1 MKRVLPII
9 ALLLNTLLG
18 FAISDGDK
26 EYARFEHFTTRE
38 GLSSNRVFSLAQDSS
53 GFVWIATDFGLDR
66 FDGINFKHYQKRDY
80 PKMKRNEIMYVEH
93 FGNDQ
98 ILAAGPYGVFIEYDK
113 AKDDFDS
120 KMPAE
125 LESIPFIQIKGIHTT
140 TDGERFMF
148 ANGGIFRYDA
158 ETDQYDA
165 NFPAHD
171 SLKINFI
178 NTLFIDGQKRYWIGS
193 INHLYIIDEK
203 GRKIKD
209 FSQADNCGYVTS
221 ILPISSDR
229 VAIAFQSN
237 QLWILETQGSIPTIQ
252 QKITLPFNTVMSML
266 RTSDGRYWF
275 ATDGDGLWFTDDSIS
290 PTARFKS
297 LVPYGELQAEMKKI
311 YTLKEGING
320 GIWFGTQNSGI
331 WHYNRHSDECVIF
344 SGDIGLPTEVC
355 SSFEESEDGTLYV
368 GTDGNGLYA
377 ISPDRREITH
387 YNLPG
392 NNITGLNRQGNH
404 LLTATWGAGL
414 LDFDIQSGKATPIKP
429 QGIDQPV
436 PMYFSVGAS
445 HSMRWACTANDDLYI
460 KYSQEENWR
469 KLALRD
475 NSFPDIGSKWI
486 SKIIPIGENTFW
498 VLATNM
504 LWLINEG
511 EIHAIHPEL
520 YNEQPNDPLFVF
532 DADCDEEGN
541 LFTTSNH
548 GVYRYSKDG
557 LTVEHLDFLPNYS
570 QRIIKRDLNGQ
581 FWTASFD
588 GIIHF
593 DYKGKTFAHLPGD
606 YEDIAKSFFYIK
618 SSFRDS
624 KGRIYFGTNGGFYTF
639 DPNHV
644 DPDMSIHHLA
654 FAELFITR
662 KKMEPGTSVLADGRL
677 SELNQLTLRHGMT
690 DISIVVDVIDHA
702 KFNKAKIRYRL
713 VGMQDDWIDIGTQ
726 RQINFSHIPTGE
738 YTLEVEAF
746 RPLLKN
752 CEKSISLKIT
762 VLPPWWSTWWFRSLV
777 ALLVL
782 AGLFLLFRRRLQKME
797 QEQAILQKRVDERTS
812 ELKEALQDKDRLIS
826 VIAHD
831 LKNPMFA
838 IVGALET
845 WKNKGNELGEDEKAQ
860 LVQETYDSSITLQR
874 EMLNLLDWAKSKR
887 DDIICH
893 PKEIDLKYVV
903 NNVVL
908 LLKGMMEDKKITLV
922 QSHNLPHYAYAD
934 SRMMG
939 TVVRNLLSNAIKFT
953 PKNGKI
959 EIRSHQEG
967 DTIILEIIDSGIGME
982 QQLIDRLNVGEEIT
996 STDGTENEKG
1006 TGLGFRIC
1014 RDYIRRNNGTILLS
1028 SEKGKGTT
1036 VHITLPASNKEIT
1049 EGAPQPQDTTQINI
1063 DRSVLEGNTILIVD
1077 DDPLICNNIKNILS
1091 EYVQTLV
1098 AKDGQEGVQLAETH
1112 QPDLIL
1118 SDVDMPTMNGI
1129 EMCKALSLSDRT
1141 KGVPI
1146 LFISANNEDS
1156 DRLTGLLSGA
1166 IDYIAKPFSQSEL
1179 LLKIYNLLNIRKEQQ
1194 KRLLADMMIKGERR
1208 EQESEQ
1214 EEKIN
1219 PFLKTFIEVVEEKHV
1234 ESQITIEDLAQ
1245 AMAVSQPTLN
1255 RKIRSL
1261 TGKTPLEVLNEYRLN
1276 HALRLLQDSSSDD
1289 NVADV
1294 AYSVGFNDPSY
1305 FTKKFRDFF
1314 GYLPSQA
1321 QKGGRK

>member
-113 AKDDFDS
+113 AKDDFAS

-148 ANGGIFRYDA
+148 ANGGIFRHNA
-158 ETDQYDA
+158 ETNQYDA

-203 GRKIKD
+203 GHKIKD

-237 QLWILETQGSIPTIQ
+237 QLWILETQSPIPTIQ

-275 ATDGDGLWFTDDSIS
+275 ATDGDGLWFTDDEIT
-290 PTARFKS
+290 PNARFKN

-320 GIWFGTQNSGI
+320 DIWFGTQNSGI

-355 SSFEESEDGTLYV
+355 SSFEEGEDGTLYV

-460 KYSQEENWR
+460 KYIQEENWR

-887 DDIICH
+887 DEIICH
-893 PKEIDLKYVV
+893 PREIDLKYVV

-908 LLKGMMEDKKITLV
+908 LLKGMMEDKKITLS
-922 QSHNLPHYAYAD
+922 QNHDLSHYAFAD
-934 SRMMG
+934 SRMIG

-953 PKNGKI
+953 PKNGTI
-959 EIRSHQEG
+959 QIRSWQENNQ
-967 DTIILEIIDSGIGME
+967 ISLEITDSGVGME
-982 QQLIDRLNVGEEIT
+982 AAQIDQLQSGEGVT
-996 STDGTENEKG
+996 STVGTENEKG

-1014 RDYIRRNNGTILLS
+1014 QDYIQRNNGTILLS

-1129 EMCKALSLSDRT
+1129 EMCKALSLSGKT

-1146 LFISANNEDS
+1146 LFISANNEES

-1219 PFLKTFIEVVEEKHV
+1219 PFLKTFLEVVEEKHV
-1234 ESQITIEDLAQ
+1234 ESQTTIEDLAQ

-1276 HALRLLQDSSSDD
+1276 HALRLLQDQTSDD
-1289 NVADV
+1289 NVAEV
-1294 AYSVGFNDPSY
+1294 AYIVGFNDPSY

>member
-1 MKRVLPII
+1 MKRVLLII
-9 ALLLNTLLG
+9 TLLLETLFG
-18 FAISDGDK
+18 FALSEGDK

-38 GLSSNRVFSLAQDSS
+38 GLSSNRVFSLAQDST
-53 GFVWIATDFGLDR
+53 GFVWVATDFGLDR
-66 FDGINFKHYQKRDY
+66 FDGINFKHYQKKDY
-80 PKMKRNEIMYVEH
+80 PKMKRNEVMYVEH
-93 FGNDQ
+93 IGHDQ

-113 AKDDFDS
+113 AKDDFSNIMPKELDS
-120 KMPAE
+120 IA
-125 LESIPFIQIKGIHTT
+125 LIQIKGVHTSRT
-140 TDGERFMF
+140 GERYLF
-148 ANGGIFRYDA
+148 ANGGIFHYNAQSGHYDSHF
-158 ETDQYDA
+158 E
-165 NFPAHD
+165 AHD
-171 SLKINFI
+171 SLRIDFI
-178 NTLFIDGQKRYWIGS
+178 NTLFIDDQKRFWIGS
-193 INHLYIIDEK
+193 INHLEILDEK
-203 GRKIKD
+203 GHKVKS
-209 FSQADNCGYVTS
+209 FGQEENCGYVTT
-221 ILPISSDR
+221 ILPIAPNK
-229 VAIAFQSN
+229 VAIAFQNN
-237 QLWILETQGSIPTIQ
+237 QLWIVETQSSSPSIL
-252 QKITLPFNTVMSML
+252 QKITLPFNTVMNML
-266 RTSDGRYWF
+266 RTSDGRFWF
-275 ATDGDGLWFTDDSIS
+275 ATDGDGLWFTDDEIS
-290 PTARFKS
+290 PSAHFKN

-311 YTLKEGING
+311 YAIKEGIDG

-331 WHYNRHSDECVIF
+331 WYYNRKSDECVIF

-355 SSFEESEDGTLYV
+355 SSFEEGEDGTLYV

-377 ISPDRREITH
+377 ISPDREKITH

-392 NNITGLNRQGNH
+392 NNITGLNRQGDH
-404 LLTATWGAGL
+404 ILTSTWGAGL
-414 LDFDIQSGKATPIKP
+414 LDFDINSGKASPMTP
-429 QGIDQPV
+429 QGIEHPV
-436 PMYFSVGAS
+436 PMYFSVGS
-445 HSMRWACTANDDLYI
+445 KEGLRWACTANDDLYF
-460 KYSQEENWR
+460 KKENWS
-469 KLALRD
+469 KLELRD
-475 NSFPDIGSKWI
+475 DSFPNIGSKWT
-486 SKIIPIGENTFW
+486 SKIIPGEKNSLW
-498 VLATNM
+498 VLSTNM
-504 LWLINEG
+504 LWQIKDG
-511 EIHAIHPEL
+511 MIHAIHPEL
-520 YNEQPNDPLFVF
+520 YFEQPNDPLFVF
-532 DADCDEEGN
+532 DADSDEEGN

-548 GVYRYSKDG
+548 GVFRFSKDG
-557 LTVEHLDFLPNYS
+557 KEVERLDFLPDYS
-570 QRIIKRDLNGQ
+570 QRIIKRDTKGQ

-593 DYKGKTFAHLPGD
+593 DYNKKTFAHLPGD

-618 SSFRDS
+618 ASFRDS

-644 DPDMSIHHLA
+644 DPDMSIHHLR

-662 KKMEPGTSVLADGRL
+662 KKIEPGTSVLEKGRL
-677 SELNQLTLRHGMT
+677 SELKQLTLQHGMT

-713 VGMQDDWIDIGTQ
+713 VGLQEDWIEIGTQ
-726 RQINFSHIPTGE
+726 RQINFNHIPTGD

-746 RPLLKN
+746 RPFLKE
-752 CEKSISLKIT
+752 CERSISLKIT
-762 VLPPWWSTWWFRSLV
+762 VLPPWWSTWWFRTFI

-782 AGLFLLFRRRLQKME
+782 AGLFLLFRRRLQKLE
-797 QEQAILQKRVDERTS
+797 QEQVILQKRVDERTS

-845 WKNKGNELGEDEKAQ
+845 WKNKGKELGERETEQ

-887 DDIICH
+887 DEIICH
-893 PKEIDLKYVV
+893 PREIDLKYVV

-908 LLKGMMEDKKITLV
+908 LLKGMMEDKKITLS
-922 QSHNLPHYAYAD
+922 QSHNLSHYAFAD
-934 SRMMG
+934 SRMIG

-953 PKNGKI
+953 PKNGTI
-959 EIRSHQEG
+959 QIRSWQENNQ
-967 DTIILEIIDSGIGME
+967 ISLEITDSGVGME
-982 QQLIDRLNVGEEIT
+982 ATQIDQLQSGEGVT
-996 STDGTENEKG
+996 STVGTENEKG

-1014 RDYIRRNNGTILLS
+1014 QDYIQRNNGTILLS
-1028 SEKGKGTT
+1028 SEKGKRTT
-1036 VHITLPASNKEIT
+1036 VHITLPASTQEMT
-1049 EGAPQPQDTTQINI
+1049 EGTPQPANTAQINI
-1063 DRSVLEGNTILIVD
+1063 DRSILEGNTILIVD

-1098 AKDGQEGVQLAETH
+1098 AKDGQEGLQLAETH

-1129 EMCKALSLSDRT
+1129 EMSKALALSGRT

-1146 LFISANNEDS
+1146 LFISANNEES

-1194 KRLLADMMIKGERR
+1194 KRLLTELMIKGEHTP

-1219 PFLKTFIEVVEEKHV
+1219 PFLKTFLEVVEEKHV

-1314 GYLPSQA
+1314 GYLPSQV
-1321 QKGGRK
+1321 QNK

>member
-1 MKRVLPII
+1 MKRVFPLV
-9 ALLLNTLLG
+9 TLLIHCLYG
-18 FAISDGDK
+18 FGLSVGDI
-26 EYARFEHFTTRE
+26 EYARFDHFTTRE
-38 GLSSNRVFSLAQDSS
+38 GLSSNRVFSLAQDST
-53 GFVWIATDFGLDR
+53 GFVWVATDFGLDR
-66 FDGINFKHYQKRDY
+66 FDGINFKHYQKKDY
-80 PKMKRNEIMYVEH
+80 PKMKRNEIMYVDH
-93 FGNDQ
+93 IGHDQ
-98 ILAAGPYGVFIEYDK
+98 IFAAGPYGVFIEYDK
-113 AKDDFDS
+113 AKDDFSNIMPTELDS
-120 KMPAE
+120 IA
-125 LESIPFIQIKGIHTT
+125 FIQIKGVHTSGA
-140 TDGERFMF
+140 GERYLF
-148 ANGGIFRYDA
+148 ANGGIFHYNAQSGRYDSHF
-158 ETDQYDA
+158 E
-165 NFPAHD
+165 AHD
-171 SLKINFI
+171 SLRIDFI
-178 NTLFIDGQKRYWIGS
+178 NTLFIDDQKRFWIGS
-193 INHLYIIDEK
+193 INHLDIIDEK
-203 GRKIKD
+203 GHKVKV
-209 FSQADNCGYVTS
+209 FSQEESCGYVTT
-221 ILPISSDR
+221 ILPIAPNK
-229 VAIAFQSN
+229 VAIAFQNN
-237 QLWILETQGSIPTIQ
+237 QLWIVETQSVSPSIL
-252 QKITLPFNTVMSML
+252 QKITLPFNTVMNML
-266 RTSDGRYWF
+266 RTYDGRFWF
-275 ATDGDGLWFTDDSIS
+275 ATDGDGLWFTDDEIT
-290 PTARFKS
+290 PNARFKS

-311 YTLKEGING
+311 YAIKEGIDG

-331 WHYNRHSDECVIF
+331 WHYNRKSDECVIF

-355 SSFEESEDGTLYV
+355 SSFEEGEDGTLYV

-377 ISPDRREITH
+377 ISPDREKITH
-387 YNLPG
+387 HNLPG
-392 NNITGLNRQGNH
+392 NNITGLNRQGDH
-404 LLTATWGAGL
+404 ILTSTWGAGL
-414 LDFDIQSGKATPIKP
+414 LDFDINTGKASPMAP
-429 QGIDQPV
+429 QGIEHPV
-436 PMYFSVGAS
+436 PMYFSVGS
-445 HSMRWACTANDDLYI
+445 KEGLTWACTGNDDLYF
-460 KYSQEENWR
+460 KKGNWS
-469 KLALRD
+469 KLELKD
-475 NSFPDIGSKWI
+475 DSFPNLGSKWI
-486 SKIIPIGENTFW
+486 SKVIPGANNSLW

-504 LWLINEG
+504 LWKITG
-511 EIHAIHPEL
+511 GKIQAIHPEL
-520 YNEQPNDPLFVF
+520 YTEQPNDPLFVF
-532 DADCDEEGN
+532 DAECDEEGN

-548 GVYRYSKDG
+548 GVFRFSKDG
-557 LTVEHLDFLPNYS
+557 KEVERLDFLPDYS
-570 QRIIKRDLNGQ
+570 QRIIKRDTKGQ

-593 DYKGKTFAHLPGD
+593 DYNKRTFAHLPGD
-606 YEDIAKSFFYIK
+606 YEDISKSFFYIK

-654 FAELFITR
+654 FSELFITR
-662 KKMEPGTSVLADGRL
+662 KKIEPGTSVLEEGRL
-677 SELNQLTLRHGMT
+677 SELKQLMLQHGMT
-690 DISIVVDVIDHA
+690 DISIAVDVIDHA

-713 VGMQDDWIDIGTQ
+713 IGMQDDWIDIGTQ
-726 RQINFSHIPTGE
+726 RQINFSHIPTGD

-746 RPLLKN
+746 RPLLN
-752 CEKSISLKIT
+752 DCEKRISLKIT
-762 VLPPWWSTWWFRSLV
+762 VLPPWWNTWWFISLIV
-777 ALLVL
+777 LLFL
-782 AGLFLLFRRRLQKME
+782 GLFFLIFRRRLQKLE
-797 QEQAILQKRVDERTS
+797 EEQAVLQKRVDERTS
-812 ELKEALQDKDRLIS
+812 ELKEVLQDKDRLIS

-845 WKNKGNELGEDEKAQ
+845 WKNKGKELGETETEQ

-887 DDIICH
+887 DEIICH
-893 PKEIDLKYVV
+893 PKEIDLRYVV

-908 LLKGMMEDKKITLV
+908 LLKGMMEDKKITLS
-922 QSHNLPHYAYAD
+922 QSHNLSHYAFAD
-934 SRMMG
+934 SRMIG

-953 PKNGKI
+953 PKNGTI
-959 EIRSHQEG
+959 QIRSWQEN
-967 DTIILEIIDSGIGME
+967 DQISLEISDSGVGMDTE
-982 QQLIDRLNVGEEIT
+982 QIIQLQSGERVT
-996 STDGTENEKG
+996 STAGTENEKG

-1014 RDYIRRNNGTILLS
+1014 QDYIQRNNGTISLS

-1036 VHITLPASNKEIT
+1036 IHITLPASKQEIT
-1049 EGAPQPQDTTQINI
+1049 EGTPQPANTAQINI

-1077 DDPLICNNIKNILS
+1077 DDSLICNNIKNILS

-1098 AKDGQEGVQLAETH
+1098 AKDGQEGTQLAETH

-1146 LFISANNEDS
+1146 LFISANNEES

-1194 KRLLADMMIKGERR
+1194 KRLLTELMIKGEHIT

-1219 PFLKTFIEVVEEKHV
+1219 PFLKTFLEVVEEKHV

-1321 QKGGRK
+1321 QNK

>member
-1 MKRVLPII
+1 MKRVLLII
-9 ALLLNTLLG
+9 TLLLETLFG
-18 FAISDGDK
+18 FALSEGDK

-38 GLSSNRVFSLAQDSS
+38 GLSSNRVFSLAQDST
-53 GFVWIATDFGLDR
+53 GFVWVATDFGLDR
-66 FDGINFKHYQKRDY
+66 FDGINFKHYQKKDY
-80 PKMKRNEIMYVEH
+80 PKMKRNEVMYVEH
-93 FGNDQ
+93 IGHDQ

-113 AKDDFDS
+113 AKDDFAS

-125 LESIPFIQIKGIHTT
+125 LDSIAFVQIKGIHTT
-140 TDGERFMF
+140 SNGERFMF

-193 INHLYIIDEK
+193 IDHLYIIDEK
-203 GRKIKD
+203 GHKIKD

-221 ILPISSDR
+221 ILPISPDR
-229 VAIAFQSN
+229 VAVAFQSN
-237 QLWILETQGSIPTIQ
+237 QLWILETQSSIPTIQ

-290 PTARFKS
+290 PTARFKN

-311 YTLKEGING
+311 YAIKEGIDG

-331 WHYNRHSDECVIF
+331 WYYNRKSDECVIF

-355 SSFEESEDGTLYV
+355 SSFEEGEDGTLYV

-377 ISPDRREITH
+377 ISPDREKITH

-392 NNITGLNRQGNH
+392 NNITGLNRQGDH
-404 LLTATWGAGL
+404 ILTSTWGAGL
-414 LDFDIQSGKATPIKP
+414 LDFDINSGKASPMTP
-429 QGIDQPV
+429 QGIEHPV
-436 PMYFSVGAS
+436 PMYFSVGS
-445 HSMRWACTANDDLYI
+445 KEGLRWACTANDDLYF
-460 KYSQEENWR
+460 KKENWS
-469 KLALRD
+469 KLELRD
-475 NSFPDIGSKWI
+475 DSFPNIGSKWT
-486 SKIIPIGENTFW
+486 SKIIPGEKNSLW
-498 VLATNM
+498 VLSTNM
-504 LWLINEG
+504 LWQIKDG
-511 EIHAIHPEL
+511 MIHAIHPEL
-520 YNEQPNDPLFVF
+520 YFEQPNDPLFVF
-532 DADCDEEGN
+532 DADSDEEGN

-548 GVYRYSKDG
+548 GVFRFSKDG
-557 LTVEHLDFLPNYS
+557 KEVERLDFLPDYS
-570 QRIIKRDLNGQ
+570 QRIIKRDTKGQ

-593 DYKGKTFAHLPGD
+593 DYNKKTFAHLPGD

-618 SSFRDS
+618 ASFRDS

-644 DPDMSIHHLA
+644 DPDMSIHHLT

-662 KKMEPGTSVLADGRL
+662 KKIEPGTSVLEKGRL
-677 SELNQLTLRHGMT
+677 PELKQLTLQHGMT

-726 RQINFSHIPTGE
+726 RQINFSHIPTGD
-738 YTLEVEAF
+738 YTLEVEAY

-752 CEKSISLKIT
+752 CEKMITLKVS
-762 VLPPWWSTWWFRSLV
+762 VLPPWWNTWWFRTLIAILTLV
-777 ALLVL
+777 
-782 AGLFLLFRRRLQKME
+782 GLSFLFRKRLQKLE
-797 QEQAILQKRVDERTS
+797 QEQVILQKRVDERTS

-845 WKNKGNELGEDEKAQ
+845 WKNKGKELGERETEQ

-887 DDIICH
+887 DEIICH
-893 PKEIDLKYVV
+893 PREIDLKYVV

-908 LLKGMMEDKKITLV
+908 LLKGMMEDKKITLS
-922 QSHNLPHYAYAD
+922 QSHDLSHYAIAD

-953 PKNGKI
+953 PKNGTI
-959 EIRSHQEG
+959 QIRSWQEG
-967 DTIILEIIDSGIGME
+967 NQISLEVVDSGVGMDAE
-982 QQLIDRLNVGEEIT
+982 QIARLQSGENVT
-996 STDGTENEKG
+996 STAGTENEKG

-1014 RDYIRRNNGTILLS
+1014 QDYIQRNNGTILLS

-1036 VHITLPASNKEIT
+1036 VHITLPASTQEMT
-1049 EGAPQPQDTTQINI
+1049 EGTPQPANTAQINI
-1063 DRSVLEGNTILIVD
+1063 DRSILEGNTILIVD

-1098 AKDGQEGVQLAETH
+1098 AKDGQEGLQLAETH

-1129 EMCKALSLSDRT
+1129 EMSKALALSGRT

-1146 LFISANNEDS
+1146 LFISANNEES

-1194 KRLLADMMIKGERR
+1194 KRLLTELMIKGEHTP

-1219 PFLKTFIEVVEEKHV
+1219 PFLKTFLEVVEEKHV

-1321 QKGGRK
+1321 QNK

>member
-1 MKRVLPII
+1 MKR
-9 ALLLNTLLG
+9 ALLIIILLLETLFG
-18 FAISDGDK
+18 FALSEGDK

-38 GLSSNRVFSLAQDSS
+38 GLSSNRVFSLAQDST
-53 GFVWIATDFGLDR
+53 GFVWVATDFGLDR
-66 FDGINFKHYQKRDY
+66 FDGINFKHYQKKDY
-80 PKMKRNEIMYVEH
+80 PKMKRNEVMYVEH
-93 FGNDQ
+93 IGHDQ

-113 AKDDFDS
+113 AKDDFSNIMPKELDS
-120 KMPAE
+120 IA
-125 LESIPFIQIKGIHTT
+125 LIQIKGVHTSRT
-140 TDGERFMF
+140 GERYLF
-148 ANGGIFRYDA
+148 ANGGIFHYNAQSGHYDSHF
-158 ETDQYDA
+158 E
-165 NFPAHD
+165 AHD
-171 SLKINFI
+171 SLRIDFI
-178 NTLFIDGQKRYWIGS
+178 NTLFIDDQKRFWIGS
-193 INHLYIIDEK
+193 INHLEILDEK
-203 GRKIKD
+203 GHKVKS
-209 FSQADNCGYVTS
+209 FGQEENCGYVTT
-221 ILPISSDR
+221 ILPIAPNK
-229 VAIAFQSN
+229 VAIAFQNN
-237 QLWILETQGSIPTIQ
+237 QLWIVETQSSSPSIL
-252 QKITLPFNTVMSML
+252 QKITLPFNTVMNML
-266 RTSDGRYWF
+266 RTSDGRFWF
-275 ATDGDGLWFTDDSIS
+275 ATDGDGLWFTDDEIS
-290 PTARFKS
+290 PSAHFKN

-311 YTLKEGING
+311 YAIKEGIDG

-331 WHYNRHSDECVIF
+331 WYYNRKSDECVIF

-355 SSFEESEDGTLYV
+355 SSFEEGEDGTLYV

-377 ISPDRREITH
+377 ISPDREKITH

-392 NNITGLNRQGNH
+392 NNITGLNRQGDH
-404 LLTATWGAGL
+404 ILTSTWGAGL
-414 LDFDIQSGKATPIKP
+414 LDFDINSGKASPMTP
-429 QGIDQPV
+429 QGIEHPV
-436 PMYFSVGAS
+436 PMYFSVGS
-445 HSMRWACTANDDLYI
+445 KEGLRWACTANDDLYF
-460 KYSQEENWR
+460 KKENWS
-469 KLALRD
+469 KLELRD
-475 NSFPDIGSKWI
+475 DSFPNIGSKWT
-486 SKIIPIGENTFW
+486 SKIIPGEKNSLW
-498 VLATNM
+498 VLSTNM
-504 LWLINEG
+504 LWQIKDG
-511 EIHAIHPEL
+511 MIHAIHPEL
-520 YNEQPNDPLFVF
+520 YFEQPNDPLFVF
-532 DADCDEEGN
+532 DADSDEEGN

-548 GVYRYSKDG
+548 GVFRFSKDG
-557 LTVEHLDFLPNYS
+557 KEVERLDFLPDYS
-570 QRIIKRDLNGQ
+570 QRIIKRDTKGQ

-593 DYKGKTFAHLPGD
+593 DYNKKTFAHLPGD

-618 SSFRDS
+618 ASFRDS

-644 DPDMSIHHLA
+644 DPDMSIHHLR

-662 KKMEPGTSVLADGRL
+662 KKIEPGTSVLEKGRL
-677 SELNQLTLRHGMT
+677 SELKQLTLQHGMT

-713 VGMQDDWIDIGTQ
+713 VGLQEDWIEIGTQ
-726 RQINFSHIPTGE
+726 RQINFNHIPTGD

-746 RPLLKN
+746 RPFLKE
-752 CEKSISLKIT
+752 CERSISLKIT
-762 VLPPWWSTWWFRSLV
+762 VLPPWWSTWWFRTFI

-782 AGLFLLFRRRLQKME
+782 AGLFLLFRRRLQKLE
-797 QEQAILQKRVDERTS
+797 QEQVILQKRVDERTS

-845 WKNKGNELGEDEKAQ
+845 WKNKGKELGERETEQ

-887 DDIICH
+887 DEIICH
-893 PKEIDLKYVV
+893 PREIDLKYVV

-908 LLKGMMEDKKITLV
+908 LLKGMMEDKKITLS
-922 QSHNLPHYAYAD
+922 QSHDLSHYAIAD

-953 PKNGKI
+953 PKNGTI
-959 EIRSHQEG
+959 QIRSWQEG
-967 DTIILEIIDSGIGME
+967 NQISLEIVDSGVGMDAE
-982 QQLIDRLNVGEEIT
+982 QIARLQSGENVT
-996 STDGTENEKG
+996 STAGTENEKG

-1014 RDYIRRNNGTILLS
+1014 QDYIQRNNGTILLS

-1036 VHITLPASNKEIT
+1036 VHITLPASTQEMT
-1049 EGAPQPQDTTQINI
+1049 EGTPQPANTAQINI
-1063 DRSVLEGNTILIVD
+1063 DRSILEGNTILIVD

-1098 AKDGQEGVQLAETH
+1098 AKDGQEGLQLAETH

-1129 EMCKALSLSDRT
+1129 EMSKALALSGRT

-1146 LFISANNEDS
+1146 LFISANNEES

-1194 KRLLADMMIKGERR
+1194 KRLLTELMIKGEHTP

-1219 PFLKTFIEVVEEKHV
+1219 PFLKTFLEVVEEKHV

-1314 GYLPSQA
+1314 GYLPSQV
-1321 QKGGRK
+1321 QNK

>member
-1 MKRVLPII
+1 MKRVLLII
-9 ALLLNTLLG
+9 TLLLETLFG
-18 FAISDGDK
+18 FALSEGDK

-38 GLSSNRVFSLAQDSS
+38 GLSSNRVFSLAQDST
-53 GFVWIATDFGLDR
+53 GFVWVATDFGLDR
-66 FDGINFKHYQKRDY
+66 FDGINFKHYQKKDY
-80 PKMKRNEIMYVEH
+80 PKMKRNEVMYVEH
-93 FGNDQ
+93 IGHDQ

-113 AKDDFDS
+113 AKDDFSNIMPKELDS
-120 KMPAE
+120 IA
-125 LESIPFIQIKGIHTT
+125 LIQIKGVHTSRT
-140 TDGERFMF
+140 GERYLF
-148 ANGGIFRYDA
+148 ANGGIFHYNAQSGHYDSHF
-158 ETDQYDA
+158 E
-165 NFPAHD
+165 AHD
-171 SLKINFI
+171 SLRIDFI
-178 NTLFIDGQKRYWIGS
+178 NTLFIDDQKRFWIGS
-193 INHLYIIDEK
+193 INHLEILDEK
-203 GRKIKD
+203 GHKVKS
-209 FSQADNCGYVTS
+209 FGQEENCGYVTT
-221 ILPISSDR
+221 ILPIAPNK
-229 VAIAFQSN
+229 VAIAFQN
-237 QLWILETQGSIPTIQ
+237 DQLWIVETQSSSPSIL
-252 QKITLPFNTVMSML
+252 QKITLPFNTVMNML
-266 RTSDGRYWF
+266 RTSDGRFWF
-275 ATDGDGLWFTDDSIS
+275 ATDGDGLWFTDDEIS
-290 PTARFKS
+290 PSAHFKN

-311 YTLKEGING
+311 YAIKEGIDG

-331 WHYNRHSDECVIF
+331 WYYNRKSDECVIF

-355 SSFEESEDGTLYV
+355 SSFEEGEDGTLYV

-377 ISPDRREITH
+377 ISPDREKITH

-392 NNITGLNRQGNH
+392 NNITGLNRQGDH
-404 LLTATWGAGL
+404 ILTSTWGVGL
-414 LDFDIQSGKATPIKP
+414 LDFDINSGKASPMTP
-429 QGIDQPV
+429 QGIEHPV
-436 PMYFSVGAS
+436 PMYFSVGS
-445 HSMRWACTANDDLYI
+445 KEGLRWACTANDDLYF
-460 KYSQEENWR
+460 KKENWS
-469 KLALRD
+469 KLELRD
-475 NSFPDIGSKWI
+475 DSFPKIGSKWT
-486 SKIIPIGENTFW
+486 SKIIPGEKNSLW
-498 VLATNM
+498 VLSTNM
-504 LWLINEG
+504 LWQIKDG
-511 EIHAIHPEL
+511 MIHAIHPEL
-520 YNEQPNDPLFVF
+520 YFEQPNDPLFVF
-532 DADCDEEGN
+532 DADSDEEGN

-548 GVYRYSKDG
+548 GVFRFSKDG
-557 LTVEHLDFLPNYS
+557 KEVERLDFLPDYS
-570 QRIIKRDLNGQ
+570 QRIIKRDTKGQ

-593 DYKGKTFAHLPGD
+593 DYNKKTFAHLPGD

-618 SSFRDS
+618 ASFRDS

-644 DPDMSIHHLA
+644 DPDMSIHHLR

-662 KKMEPGTSVLADGRL
+662 KKIEPGTSVLEKGRL
-677 SELNQLTLRHGMT
+677 SELKQLTLQHGMT

-713 VGMQDDWIDIGTQ
+713 VGLQEDWIEIGTQ
-726 RQINFSHIPTGE
+726 RQINFNHIPTGD

-746 RPLLKN
+746 RPFLKE
-752 CEKSISLKIT
+752 CERSISLKIT
-762 VLPPWWSTWWFRSLV
+762 VLPPWWSTWWFRTFI

-782 AGLFLLFRRRLQKME
+782 AGLFLLFRRRLQKLE
-797 QEQAILQKRVDERTS
+797 QEQVILQKRVDERTS

-845 WKNKGNELGEDEKAQ
+845 WKNKGKELGERETEQ

-887 DDIICH
+887 DEIICH
-893 PKEIDLKYVV
+893 PREIDLKYVV

-908 LLKGMMEDKKITLV
+908 LLKGMMEDKKITLS
-922 QSHNLPHYAYAD
+922 QSHDLSHYAIAD

-953 PKNGKI
+953 PKNGTI
-959 EIRSHQEG
+959 QIRSWQEG
-967 DTIILEIIDSGIGME
+967 NQISLEIVDSGVGMDAE
-982 QQLIDRLNVGEEIT
+982 QIARLQSGENVT
-996 STDGTENEKG
+996 STAGTENEKG

-1014 RDYIRRNNGTILLS
+1014 QDYIQRNNGTILLS

-1036 VHITLPASNKEIT
+1036 VHITLPASTQEMT
-1049 EGAPQPQDTTQINI
+1049 EGTPQPANTAQINI
-1063 DRSVLEGNTILIVD
+1063 DRSILEGNTILIVD

-1098 AKDGQEGVQLAETH
+1098 AKDGQEGLQLAETH

-1129 EMCKALSLSDRT
+1129 EMSKALALSGRT

-1146 LFISANNEDS
+1146 LFISANNEES

-1219 PFLKTFIEVVEEKHV
+1219 PFLKTFLEVVEEKHV

-1321 QKGGRK
+1321 QNK

>member
-1 MKRVLPII
+1 MDSI
-9 ALLLNTLLG
+9 A
-18 FAISDGDK
+18 
-26 EYARFEHFTTRE
+26 
-38 GLSSNRVFSLAQDSS
+38 
-53 GFVWIATDFGLDR
+53 FV
-66 FDGINFKHYQKRDY
+66 
-80 PKMKRNEIMYVEH
+80 
-93 FGNDQ
+93 
-98 ILAAGPYGVFIEYDK
+98 
-113 AKDDFDS
+113 
-120 KMPAE
+120 
-125 LESIPFIQIKGIHTT
+125 QIKGIHTT
-140 TDGERFMF
+140 SNGERFMF

-178 NTLFIDGQKRYWIGS
+178 NTLFIDDQKRFWIGS
-193 INHLYIIDEK
+193 INHLEILDEK
-203 GRKIKD
+203 GHKVKS
-209 FSQADNCGYVTS
+209 FGQEENCGYVTT
-221 ILPISSDR
+221 ILPIAPNK
-229 VAIAFQSN
+229 VAIAFQNN
-237 QLWILETQGSIPTIQ
+237 QLWIVETQSSSPSIL
-252 QKITLPFNTVMSML
+252 QKITLPFNTVMNML
-266 RTSDGRYWF
+266 RTSDGRFWF
-275 ATDGDGLWFTDDSIS
+275 ATDGDGLWFTDDEIS
-290 PTARFKS
+290 PSAHFKN

-311 YTLKEGING
+311 YAIKEGIDG

-331 WHYNRHSDECVIF
+331 WYYNRKSDECVIF

-355 SSFEESEDGTLYV
+355 SSFEEGKDGTLYV

-377 ISPDRREITH
+377 ISPDREKITH

-392 NNITGLNRQGNH
+392 NNITGLNRQGDH
-404 LLTATWGAGL
+404 ILTSTWGAGL
-414 LDFDIQSGKATPIKP
+414 LDFDINSGKASPMTP

-460 KYSQEENWR
+460 KYIQEENWR

-475 NSFPDIGSKWI
+475 NSFPDIGSKWT

-746 RPLLKN
+746 RPLLNN

-762 VLPPWWSTWWFRSLV
+762 VLPPWWSTWWFRTLIVILALV
-777 ALLVL
+777 
-782 AGLFLLFRRRLQKME
+782 GLSFLFRRRLQKLEKE
-797 QEQAILQKRVDERTS
+797 QIILQKRVDERTS
-812 ELKEALQDKDRLIS
+812 ELQEALQDKDRLIS

-922 QSHNLPHYAYAD
+922 QSHDLPHYAYAD

-967 DTIILEIIDSGIGME
+967 DMIILEIIDSGIGME
-982 QQLIDRLNVGEEIT
+982 QQLIDRLNAGEEIT
-996 STDGTENEKG
+996 STEGTENEKG
-1006 TGLGFRIC
+1006 TGLGLRIC
-1014 RDYIRRNNGTILLS
+1014 QDYIQRNNGTITLA

-1036 VHITLPASNKEIT
+1036 IRISLPASTQEIS
-1049 EGAPQPQDTTQINI
+1049 EGTPQPTNTSQINI

-1146 LFISANNEDS
+1146 LFISANNEES

-1219 PFLKTFIEVVEEKHV
+1219 PFLKTFLEVVEEKHA

-1314 GYLPSQA
+1314 GYLPSQV
-1321 QKGGRK
+1321 QNGGRR